1 MKSSSY
7 NVLKKILE
15 ENNKNDLIKYLSENE
30 KKQLN
35 ITKVSKDKTI
45 KDFLDDNLLDH
56 VHYSWLIPSLK
67 AYSKTDM
74 PFFLESIGSE
84 KSKKLSKMINIKNN
98 NHNISNIAKCFFID
112 ILKAGLVGEK
122 NLLLPPTFLPDS
134 DLNFLINFSKEDLV
148 LIIDFLGLYDLAKE
162 IPHIVDKNLLLK
174 IQKLLDNRKKEFLKI
189 ILSKKEQLSI
199 PRINWDK
206 NTKTLMILLHKRG
219 LLRFSKAFSFQH
231 NDLIWYISHKLDIG
245 RGSIMLE
252 QSSKKTSHKASSILT
267 QNIIDIVSFLKLNKT
282 KESL

>member
-7 NVLKKILE
+7 NVLKKLLE
-15 ENNKNDLIKYLSENE
+15 ENKKNDLIKYLSENE
-30 KKQLN
+30 KKQIN
-35 ITKVSKDKTI
+35 ITKVSKDKTL
-45 KDFLDDNLLDH
+45 KDFLDDNLLNH
-56 VHYSWLIPSLK
+56 VHYSWLVPSLK
-67 AYSKTDM
+67 AYSKKDV
-74 PFFLESIGSE
+74 PFFLESIDSE
-84 KSKKLSKMINIKNN
+84 KSKKLSKMINVKNN
-98 NHNISNIAKCFFID
+98 NHNISTVAKNFFIN
-112 ILKAGLVGEK
+112 ILKSGLVGEK
-122 NLLLPPTFLPDS
+122 NFLLPPTFLPDS

-174 IQKLLDNRKKEFLKI
+174 IQKLLDTRKKEFLKI

-206 NTKTLMILLHKRG
+206 TSKTLMILLHKRG

-245 RGSIMLE
+245 RGSIMIE
-252 QSSKKTSHKASSILT
+252 QSSKKTSNKASSILI